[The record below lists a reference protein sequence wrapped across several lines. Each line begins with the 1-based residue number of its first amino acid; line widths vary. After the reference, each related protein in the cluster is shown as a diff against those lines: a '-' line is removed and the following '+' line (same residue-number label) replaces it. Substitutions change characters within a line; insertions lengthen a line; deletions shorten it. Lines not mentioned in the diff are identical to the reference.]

1 MAKRKSVRWSL
12 KDIKKIEEFV
22 KNAVA
27 LGGTEKDG
35 LIDAAKHF
43 GVTKNAV
50 QCRLWKYKRGLST
63 GGLKQKTTKKAFKRK
78 PYGKRGPYK
87 KRKSLK
93 FKEDKSP
100 LAAALAKRLVAESN
114 RLVFP
119 VSLLSMQ
126 VPKIKEL
133 VVDFDARSITYTY

>member
-43 GVTKNAV
+43 GVTRNAV
-50 QCRLWKYKRGLST
+50 QCRLWKYKHGLST
-63 GGLKQKTTKKAFKRK
+63 GGLKQRTTKKALKRK

-87 KRKSLK
+87 KRFNPK
-93 FKEDKSP
+93 
-100 LAAALAKRLVAESN
+100 N
-114 RLVFP
+114 I
-119 VSLLSMQ
+119 
-126 VPKIKEL
+126 VPEPSG
-133 VVDFDARSITYTY
+133 RSITIKIKDVRIDLKKGTITILY